1 MKMFLKRFLII
12 NITFLSILSCS
23 KSKTTLSEVDI
34 VYENEQMLFKKKSK
48 LYTGLVFE
56 NYDENHI
63 KTEISVIDGLKDG
76 VFKQYYRSGKIQ
88 VQSKFKKGQLV
99 GEFTTFYDNGN
110 EQIITFYDKNLRMG
124 SFEQFFDNKKLKLC
138 GNYFKGIKIDQ
149 FEEYFKS
156 GGKAVYN
163 Y

>member
-1 MKMFLKRFLII
+1 MFLKRFLII

-48 LYTGLVFE
+48 PYTGLVFE

-138 GNYFKGIKIDQ
+138 GNYFKGIKIGQ

-156 GGKAVYN
+156 GGEAIYN